1 MKLSTHGL
9 QISSKAAVDLQLH
22 TTLSDGEWE
31 DESLI
36 DYLMEKGFALAAI
49 TDHDRV
55 DTTSRLQTLARTKG
69 FPLLVAVEMSAKWKG
84 QLTDLL
90 CFGFDPQNNALAS
103 LTEDLADRQ
112 RENSRQVFAHLLD
125 QGYDLNAQDL
135 EEVLIKPVAQ
145 QVHGL
150 LALISKHVDDQQ
162 TATKALIDG
171 GFAYMTHEP
180 AAIVEATQQSGGVCI
195 LAHPGRQ
202 DGFLCYDQPLLDAFL
217 AETNIDGIEVYY
229 PKHTPEQIK
238 MYLAF
243 AESNRL
249 LVSAGSDSHS
259 IDRPPIKYRAELAQ
273 PLLERLGIQVS
284 S

>member
-135 EEVLIKPVAQ
+135 EEVL
-145 QVHGL
+145 
-150 LALISKHVDDQQ
+150 
-162 TATKALIDG
+162 
-171 GFAYMTHEP
+171 
-180 AAIVEATQQSGGVCI
+180 
-195 LAHPGRQ
+195 
-202 DGFLCYDQPLLDAFL
+202 
-217 AETNIDGIEVYY
+217 
-229 PKHTPEQIK
+229 
-238 MYLAF
+238 
-243 AESNRL
+243 
-249 LVSAGSDSHS
+249 
-259 IDRPPIKYRAELAQ
+259 
-273 PLLERLGIQVS
+273 
-284 S
+284 